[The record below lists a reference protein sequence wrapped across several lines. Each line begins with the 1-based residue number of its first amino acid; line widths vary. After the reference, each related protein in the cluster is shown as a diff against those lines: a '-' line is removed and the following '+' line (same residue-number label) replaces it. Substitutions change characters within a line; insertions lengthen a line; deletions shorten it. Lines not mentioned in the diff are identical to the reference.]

1 MHGRFRRST
10 LLPVRLGPLLAS
22 GFFILSGCSSPAVD
36 VHVDVV
42 RLRDLSATV
51 SADCLIRA
59 HRAVRVTAGASG
71 RVSRLA
77 VSEGTRVTAGDLL
90 VELAP
95 GRLDADVQ
103 AVAAAV
109 GAERSAVER
118 ARVAGRSA
126 RLAADRARS
135 RSERVSALWSRG
147 FASYEEH
154 ADAVAEVAAKQAGV
168 RRSEAVL
175 AQAAARLRSTEVEL
189 ARVRE
194 SAREAR
200 VVAPLSGVVTR
211 LHVAA
216 GQQVVAGRGRYLG
229 SSLVTIEDP
238 DRHVVDAFVNAAD
251 VSVLAAGQHAVIA
264 PHAQPGRLYPGR
276 VESIGYRRRGGASY
290 VARVVPV
297 DAWEGVRPGFS
308 CSTEI
313 TTASRRKVVA
323 VPKLALLSR
332 DGQLGVW
339 IVRAGRI
346 SFGAVE
352 LGIDGE
358 AYVEVLAGLRVG
370 DRVVTGPADVAR
382 WLVPSITVR
391 ERERWV
397 GPTARR
403 SFSNARWAAVGSLAR
418 EGARPC

>member
-10 LLPVRLGPLLAS
+10 LLSVRLGPLLAS

-51 SADCLIRA
+51 SADCLIRT
-59 HRAVRVTAGASG
+59 HRTVRVTAGASG

-175 AQAAARLRSTEVEL
+175 AQAAARLM
-189 ARVRE
+189 
-194 SAREAR
+194 
-200 VVAPLSGVVTR
+200 
-211 LHVAA
+211 
-216 GQQVVAGRGRYLG
+216 
-229 SSLVTIEDP
+229 
-238 DRHVVDAFVNAAD
+238 
-251 VSVLAAGQHAVIA
+251 
-264 PHAQPGRLYPGR
+264 
-276 VESIGYRRRGGASY
+276 
-290 VARVVPV
+290 
-297 DAWEGVRPGFS
+297 
-308 CSTEI
+308 
-313 TTASRRKVVA
+313 
-323 VPKLALLSR
+323 
-332 DGQLGVW
+332 
-339 IVRAGRI
+339 
-346 SFGAVE
+346 
-352 LGIDGE
+352 
-358 AYVEVLAGLRVG
+358 
-370 DRVVTGPADVAR
+370 
-382 WLVPSITVR
+382 
-391 ERERWV
+391 
-397 GPTARR
+397 
-403 SFSNARWAAVGSLAR
+403 
-418 EGARPC
+418 

>member
-1 MHGRFRRST
+1 MRRRAWTVSEIH
-10 LLPVRLGPLLAS
+10 PPSRPPRAAS
-22 GFFILSGCSSPAVD
+22 RERVFILSGCSSPVD

-59 HRAVRVTAGASG
+59 HRTVRVTAGASG

-95 GRLDADVQ
+95 DRLDADVQ

-147 FASYEEH
+147 FTSYEEH

-216 GQQVVAGRGRYLG
+216 GQQVVAGQGRYLG
-229 SSLVTIEDP
+229 SSLVFRPTGNPRREENRCDLANVH
-238 DRHVVDAFVNAAD
+238 RD
-251 VSVLAAGQHAVIA
+251 VF
-264 PHAQPGRLYPGR
+264 RNRDYLY
-276 VESIGYRRRGGASY
+276 
-290 VARVVPV
+290 
-297 DAWEGVRPGFS
+297 VR
-308 CSTEI
+308 
-313 TTASRRKVVA
+313 
-323 VPKLALLSR
+323 LSR
-332 DGQLGVW
+332 
-339 IVRAGRI
+339 
-346 SFGAVE
+346 
-352 LGIDGE
+352 
-358 AYVEVLAGLRVG
+358 
-370 DRVVTGPADVAR
+370 
-382 WLVPSITVR
+382 
-391 ERERWV
+391 
-397 GPTARR
+397 
-403 SFSNARWAAVGSLAR
+403 
-418 EGARPC
+418 

>member
-10 LLPVRLGPLLAS
+10 LLSVRLGPLLAS

-103 AVAAAV
+103 AVA
-109 GAERSAVER
+109 AERSAVER

-382 WLVPSITVR
+382 WLAPAIAVR
-391 ERERWV
+391 EKER
-397 GPTARR
+397 
-403 SFSNARWAAVGSLAR
+403 
-418 EGARPC
+418 